1 MAFGEVLSVTV
12 MNDKYIG
19 SGQSRGYAF
28 VEMTSKSEGESA
40 ITALNGQSLKQRTI
54 DVIQAP
60 PFQITKTRD
69 SSIAEELAA
78 LVAGA
83 EKECTKSVELPAII

>member
-1 MAFGEVLSVTV
+1 MLFRPS
-12 MNDKYIG
+12 
-19 SGQSRGYAF
+19 
-28 VEMTSKSEGESA
+28 
-40 ITALNGQSLKQRTI
+40 
-54 DVIQAP
+54 

-83 EKECTKSVELPAII
+83 EKEYTKSVELPAIL